1 MQTKKTVNLIDIV
14 SPELVEFVAM
24 VSLGIIDFNALGR
37 RSSGFSSE
45 ALGRMLMECRPV
57 RC

>member
-24 VSLGIIDFNALGR
+24 VSLGIIDFNALGSHLIVET
-37 RSSGFSSE
+37 SSCS
-45 ALGRMLMECRPV
+45 
-57 RC
+57 